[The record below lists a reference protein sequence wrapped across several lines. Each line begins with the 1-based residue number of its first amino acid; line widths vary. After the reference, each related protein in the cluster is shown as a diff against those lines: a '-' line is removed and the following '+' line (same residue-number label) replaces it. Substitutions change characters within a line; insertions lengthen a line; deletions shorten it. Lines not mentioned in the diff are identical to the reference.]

1 MKKENF
7 NQKRAASEFR
17 NRWKDRG
24 YEKGEAQPF
33 WLDLLQNVLEVENPV
48 DFIKFEDQVL
58 MDSSTGFMDGYI
70 SSTKVLVEQKGVN
83 VDLRKNIRQ
92 SDGSFKTPFQ
102 QAKNY
107 IANLPYYKH
116 PRWVV
121 TCNFKSF
128 LIYDMNKPHEEPKEI
143 LLENLDKEYYR
154 LQFIVDETNEN
165 IKPEVEV
172 SIQAGELVG
181 VLYDLFYEQYVDKT
195 DPDSLKSL
203 NKLCVRL
210 VFCLYAE
217 DADLFGKKGAF
228 HDYLT
233 KFDVTTMRRAL
244 IDLFKVLNTEE
255 DKRDPYL
262 DEDLAQFPYV
272 NGGLFEDDDIEIPN
286 FTEEIRETLLKRA
299 SDNFNWSEISPTI
312 FGAVFESTLNPETRR
327 SGGMHY
333 TSVENIHK
341 VIYPLFLN
349 DLNDEF
355 EEIKKLKQKKTRNER
370 LEEFQ
375 TKLGKLTFLDPA
387 CGSGNFLTETFLQL
401 RKLENK
407 IIKMLIEEE
416 TIMMDLG
423 NITKVDIHQF
433 YGIEINDFA
442 VSVATTAL
450 WIAESQMIKETEAIV
465 NMRMKY
471 LPLKEYNNIV
481 EGNALRLDWNDVIP
495 AQELDYIMGNPPF
508 IGANNQTKE
517 NRDDMKFVFGETFK
531 QVGQIGRASCRE
543 RV

>member
-172 SIQAGELVG
+172 SIQAGE
-181 VLYDLFYEQYVDKT
+181 
-195 DPDSLKSL
+195 
-203 NKLCVRL
+203 
-210 VFCLYAE
+210 
-217 DADLFGKKGAF
+217 
-228 HDYLT
+228 
-233 KFDVTTMRRAL
+233 
-244 IDLFKVLNTEE
+244 
-255 DKRDPYL
+255 
-262 DEDLAQFPYV
+262 
-272 NGGLFEDDDIEIPN
+272 
-286 FTEEIRETLLKRA
+286 
-299 SDNFNWSEISPTI
+299 
-312 FGAVFESTLNPETRR
+312 
-327 SGGMHY
+327 
-333 TSVENIHK
+333 
-341 VIYPLFLN
+341 
-349 DLNDEF
+349 
-355 EEIKKLKQKKTRNER
+355 
-370 LEEFQ
+370 
-375 TKLGKLTFLDPA
+375 
-387 CGSGNFLTETFLQL
+387 
-401 RKLENK
+401 
-407 IIKMLIEEE
+407 
-416 TIMMDLG
+416 
-423 NITKVDIHQF
+423 
-433 YGIEINDFA
+433 
-442 VSVATTAL
+442 
-450 WIAESQMIKETEAIV
+450 
-465 NMRMKY
+465 
-471 LPLKEYNNIV
+471 
-481 EGNALRLDWNDVIP
+481 
-495 AQELDYIMGNPPF
+495 
-508 IGANNQTKE
+508 
-517 NRDDMKFVFGETFK
+517 
-531 QVGQIGRASCRE
+531 
-543 RV
+543 